1 MSGKLAIYGWARTN
15 RKRNTMTLA
24 YFDCFSGISGDM
36 TLGALIHLGVPPDWL
51 KTQLGRLPLS
61 GFDIKVCP
69 VAPNGI
75 QARRVD
81 VVVDDERQP
90 HRHYQDIVENIT
102 RSPFSDKVKN
112 NSLAVFDRIAE
123 AEAVIHGCEKQAVH
137 FHEVGAV
144 DALVDIVG
152 SCLAVEYLGIDR
164 ICVSPLPLGS
174 GFVHCQHGVLPVP
187 APATLEILKNKPVY
201 GGGQPHE
208 LVTPTGAAL
217 AAVLADD
224 FGPMPPMK
232 AERIGYGAG
241 SHELASQPDLLRI
254 VMGTPLEAGAESAM
268 ERLTVVEASVDDMN
282 PEFFGYLMEML
293 FKDGALD
300 VLWIP
305 VFMKKNRPA
314 TMIQVLCPPDRKD
327 IIFKRIFNET
337 TSLGIRHHDV
347 RRIALKRGIVQ
358 VDTEFGSL
366 AAKKVVD
373 PRGRARIV
381 PEYEE
386 CRKVAREH
394 HRPLRDVYEAV
405 LKSALKR
412 KQNEDP
418 DAAADA

>member
-1 MSGKLAIYGWARTN
+1 
-15 RKRNTMTLA
+15 MTLA

-36 TLGALIHLGVPPDWL
+36 TLGALIHLGVPFDWL
-51 KTQLGRLPLS
+51 KTQLGRLPLT
-61 GFDIKVCP
+61 GFDIKVHP

-81 VVVDDERQP
+81 VIVTGDRQP
-90 HRHYQDIVENIT
+90 HRRYQDIAETIAQ
-102 RSPFSDKVKN
+102 SPFHEKVKT

-123 AEAVIHGCEKQAVH
+123 AEAAIHGCEKQAVH

-152 SCLAVEYLGIDR
+152 ACLALEYLGIDR
-164 ICVSPLPLGS
+164 IRVSPLPLGS
-174 GFVHCQHGVLPVP
+174 GFVNCRHGVLPVP

-201 GGGQPHE
+201 GGSQTHE

-224 FGPMPPMK
+224 FGTMPPMK

-241 SHELASQPDLLRI
+241 SHELENQPNLLRI
-254 VMGTPLEAGAESAM
+254 VMGNPVVPVAENAM
-268 ERLTVVEASVDDMN
+268 EKLTVVEASVDDMN
-282 PEFFGYLMEML
+282 PEFFGYVMEML

-305 VFMKKNRPA
+305 VYMKKNRPA
-314 TMIQVLCPPDRKD
+314 TLIQVLCPPDRKD
-327 IIFKRIFNET
+327 MIFQRIFNET
-337 TSLGIRHHDV
+337 TSLGIRHYEVH
-347 RRIALKRGIVQ
+347 RAALKRSMVT
-358 VDTEFGSL
+358 VDTEFGRL
-366 AAKKVVD
+366 AAKKVID
-373 PRGRARIV
+373 PQGRVRIV

-394 HRPLRDVYEAV
+394 HLPLRDVYEAV
-405 LKSALKR
+405 LKSALTR
-412 KQNEDP
+412 RQNENSDVI
-418 DAAADA
+418 ADA